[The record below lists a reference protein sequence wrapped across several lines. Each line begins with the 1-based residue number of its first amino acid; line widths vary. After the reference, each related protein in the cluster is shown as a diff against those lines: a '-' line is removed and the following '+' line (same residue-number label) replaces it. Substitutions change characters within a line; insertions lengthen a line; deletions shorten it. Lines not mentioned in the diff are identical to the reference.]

1 MSKQSKIWGWLLGA
15 ACIGC
20 CAVPLYLLAVG
31 ATAGITSL
39 VSPALREILI
49 CVVPL
54 LLIAVTFYAINKK
67 KKSCCESQG
76 KNCTSNQCGLDRG
89 K

>member
-1 MSKQSKIWGWLLGA
+1 MSKQSKIWGWLLGT

-39 VSPALREILI
+39 MSPALREMLI
-49 CVVPL
+49 CLIPL
-54 LLIAVTFYAINKK
+54 LLILVIFYVINKK
-67 KKSCCESQG
+67 KKSCCTSPG
-76 KNCTSNQCGLDRG
+76 TNCTSSQCGRDQG